1 LLSLA
6 SRSACVVL
14 ANQRL
19 VAAMLDNVHK
29 VLHLQSEMKQLY
41 IYRVLL
47 LVLMQMMKLTTTCE
61 LVQDHA
67 SVP

>member
-19 VAAMLDNVHK
+19 VAAMTDNVYK
-29 VLHLQSEMKQLY
+29 VQYLY
-41 IYRVLL
+41 
-47 LVLMQMMKLTTTCE
+47 
-61 LVQDHA
+61 D
-67 SVP
+67 